1 MAGREL
7 DAVLSLL
14 DRQVSDPDGRLVCK
28 VDDLEL
34 VEPVDGGP
42 PYVTAILAG
51 PAAVG
56 ARLGGVLGRWFVA
69 VQRRLHPDVD
79 PQPARIDFGVVQD
92 IKTGI
97 TVTLRRE
104 QLEANRFE
112 AWTRDNMID
121 KIPGARHETE

>member
-1 MAGREL
+1 MAGRVL

-34 VEPVDGGP
+34 FEPTGGSS

-51 PAAVG
+51 PAALG
-56 ARLGGVLGRWFVA
+56 GRLGGLLGRWFVA
-69 VQRRLHPDVD
+69 VQRRLHPDAD
-79 PQPARIDFGVVQD
+79 PRPARIDFGVVQD
-92 IKTGI
+92 IKTGM

-104 QLEANRFE
+104 QLEPNRFE

-121 KIPGARHETE
+121 KIPGARHEAE

>member
-34 VEPVDGGP
+34 FEPADGGA

-56 ARLGGVLGRWFVA
+56 ARLGGLLGRWFIA

-79 PQPARIDFGVVQD
+79 PRPARIDFGVVQE

-97 TVTLRRE
+97 TVSLRRE
-104 QLEANRFE
+104 QLEPNRFE

-121 KIPGARHETE
+121 KIPGARHETQ